1 MIICVYVYIL
11 YYIPSASPVQHPD
24 TSARGP
30 CRARHLLGNV
40 SPEHGSSVG
49 EPRIPA
55 RCAVGFWSLCVGN
68 DPANLWKSGYLT
80 DRHGIDGP

>member
-49 EPRIPA
+49 EPRIPRVA
-55 RCAVGFWSLCVGN
+55 RLGFGHCAWEMTPETSGN
-68 DPANLWKSGYLT
+68 LD
-80 DRHGIDGP
+80 I